1 MKTTRTDCTNQ
12 MERPP
17 WPCAM
22 DDRTLLTASEE
33 CRLAGAIAQGDRNAM
48 SRLVEA
54 NLRLVVRVAQD
65 YVGKGLTLDDLIGEG
80 NLGLIRAAQKFDP
93 GYGVRF
99 ATYAV
104 YWIKQSIRLALSNS
118 TAIIRLPGHIL
129 GLMSKWRKA
138 ERALSSEL
146 GRAPSFDEVASSLGL
161 SESQKRLLLEAQR
174 ARQIKL
180 ESTVAPESGGWSSV
194 AASSNSSGPRALAA
208 EDQDDAFC
216 LRARLERL
224 DGRERMVLS
233 SRYGLDN
240 ETPMTLREIG
250 NRLGV
255 TREWVRKIEL
265 RAVCKLRGDQR
276 GKPGRPRR
284 RSSAPTAELSATND
298 VGRRIIGSMPAG
310 AHRMDK

>member
-1 MKTTRTDCTNQ
+1 MKRTRTDCTNQ
-12 MERPP
+12 MERPS
-17 WPCAM
+17 WLCAI

-33 CRLAGAIAQGDRNAM
+33 CRLAGAIAQGDRNAL

-65 YVGKGLTLDDLIGEG
+65 YAGKGLTLDDLIGEG

-93 GYGVRF
+93 RFGVRF
-99 ATYAV
+99 GTYAV

-129 GLMSKWRKA
+129 GLLSKWRKA
-138 ERALSSEL
+138 ERTLSSEL

-194 AASSNSSGPRALAA
+194 VASGKSSGPPGLTA
-208 EDQDDAFC
+208 EDLDDEFC

-224 DGRERMVLS
+224 DGRERMVLA

-255 TREWVRKIEL
+255 TREWVRKIEV
-265 RAVCKLRGDQR
+265 RAVCKLRGER
-276 GKPGRPRR
+276 HRNPGRPRR
-284 RSSAPTAELSATND
+284 KSSMPNAELCATND
-298 VGRRIIGSMPAG
+298 IGRRA
-310 AHRMDK
+310 KC